1 MQSLDVSH
9 CEKMDEGGLQAL
21 ARFPQLTALK
31 ANKIGVAYDKHQE
44 WGSVTAVPNF
54 QRLLTYLTGDSL
66 VR

>member
-1 MQSLDVSH
+1 
-9 CEKMDEGGLQAL
+9 MDEGGLQAL

-31 ANKIGVAYDKHQE
+31 ANNIGVAYDKHQE
-44 WGSVTAVPNF
+44 WGSVTAVPNY